1 MKIFWPFLGGYEN
14 FLDYLATKNCFGGG
28 IKIFWD
34 FLPRNFLK
42 EISKIKSPS
51 MNMRFVSIV
60 KRTHLLKI
68 DCSRITL

>member
-1 MKIFWPFLGGYEN
+1 MKIFWTILRQKIV
-14 FLDYLATKNCFGGG
+14 LGG